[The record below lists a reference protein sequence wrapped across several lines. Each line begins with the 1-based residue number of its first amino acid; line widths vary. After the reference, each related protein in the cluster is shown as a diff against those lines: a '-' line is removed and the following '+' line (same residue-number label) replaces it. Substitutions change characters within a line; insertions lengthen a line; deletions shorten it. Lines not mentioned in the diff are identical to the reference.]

1 VARTTVVGF
10 FALGLWQLAN
20 TLASHPSPGSS
31 PWPAQA
37 KELSKAVIYLALAWA
52 SFSAVK
58 GHPTSSKAQSAD
70 LTASLLQ
77 HPGPD

>member
-1 VARTTVVGF
+1 PRVASF
-10 FALGLWQLAN
+10 PGLLAVAGPSQG
-20 TLASHPSPGSS
+20 TL
-31 PWPAQA
+31 QA
-37 KELSKAVIYLALAWA
+37 AVIYLALAWA